1 MNFNIISIIRASYEY
16 SELKK
21 GEKLSVK
28 TPKAA
33 AAAGSSFLCKI

>member
-21 GEKLSVK
+21 GRK
-28 TPKAA
+28 TERERAEDN
-33 AAAGSSFLCKI
+33 SSSRILFPL